1 MGNEAAITGITSGD
15 VECSGEGGCS
25 YATLLANYDT
35 EVTCTGKYACVGA
48 LFQVAAGQNLFLNF
62 FQSYNDWA
70 PQDSGV
76 NVICMDPGSSCTIR
90 CGDWNMCKGISV
102 YVTDATENSLSVECV
117 NGNMDLCEGVQNIN
131 GLVSKVY
138 NVNSRYT
145 GDTTRLAWA
154 RQVLPA
160 EIGHASISHAGH
172 IVIPTLYLWLSV
184 AVLMVLVMANFVVCM
199 MKKKDANYK

>member
-48 LFQVAAGQNLFLNF
+48 LFQVAAGQSLTLNF
-62 FQSYNDWA
+62 FRSYNDWA
-70 PQDSGV
+70 PQDSWV

-90 CGDWNMCKGISV
+90 CGDANKCTGINV

-117 NGNMDLCEGVQNIN
+117 NDNMVLCDGVQSIN
-131 GLVSKVY
+131 GLLAKVY

-145 GDTTRLAWA
+145 GDTTQSAA

-160 EIGHASISHAGH
+160 EMSHASISHGGH

-184 AVLMVLVMANFVVCM
+184 AVLVVLVMANFVVCM
-199 MKKKDANYK
+199 MRKKDVNYK